1 MSKNIQENQQNICK
15 EKPSVNVGERLLL
28 RINDASHAIGL
39 GRTKIYALIQSG
51 KLKVVRIGGRTLIE
65 RSEIERLIAVARG
78 EAA

>member
-1 MSKNIQENQQNICK
+1 MLDASFSKQINDT
-15 EKPSVNVGERLLL
+15 RLLL
-28 RINDASHAIGL
+28 RINDACHAIGL

-51 KLKVVRIGGRTLIE
+51 RLKVVRIGGRTLIE